1 MRENINLGNSK
12 EWLMGRIFLFLTYI
26 LALFPILTYGLRS
39 IITILWLITSVW
51 CFSVAKKKL
60 CKKNNFYDN
69 RKLYIRLLAT
79 ISPYILLVFSLT
91 YSENISE
98 GAKNLVQMVSL
109 LVFPVGLFLSSHR
122 LNGDHIKKVQI
133 LFISAVV
140 ILVVYQIIHSLLNL
154 NLLLGDLT
162 NEELKVN
169 GLLDRIT
176 LTNSE
181 INKIKI
187 RRFRK
192 FISTLIDTHPTYQAM
207 WIGFS
212 LYLLIK
218 KLINNLRFK
227 YTFTYIFIIIV
238 LLSWMLLISSR
249 MPLVA
254 GCIAIMVV
262 VYIGSFGFKTKV
274 ITTLGVLLFSLLS
287 YHFIDTIKVRVN
299 QVFDTG
305 ISTIKLD
312 DKVTDFNSVNI
323 RNGIYY
329 CGSKIAANNLLF
341 GVGIGDTQELLNE
354 CLINEVNPKIYS
366 WRDYNSHNQYLS
378 FILDSGIIGLVL
390 FVFSLI
396 MGFYVAIK
404 NRDIDYLFFMTFISM
419 VFLTENMLVRND
431 GILFYAIFNSLFL
444 FVRENNKSAKKI

>member
-1 MRENINLGNSK
+1 
-12 EWLMGRIFLFLTYI
+12 
-26 LALFPILTYGLRS
+26 
-39 IITILWLITSVW
+39 
-51 CFSVAKKKL
+51 
-60 CKKNNFYDN
+60 
-69 RKLYIRLLAT
+69 
-79 ISPYILLVFSLT
+79 
-91 YSENISE
+91 
-98 GAKNLVQMVSL
+98 
-109 LVFPVGLFLSSHR
+109 
-122 LNGDHIKKVQI
+122 
-133 LFISAVV
+133 
-140 ILVVYQIIHSLLNL
+140 
-154 NLLLGDLT
+154 LLLGDLT
-162 NEELKVN
+162 KDELKVN
-169 GLLDRIT
+169 GLLDKIT

-207 WIGFS
+207 WKGFS

-218 KLINNLRFK
+218 QLLNNLRFK
-227 YTFTYIFIIIV
+227 HSLIYIFIIIV

-366 WRDYNSHNQYLS
+366 WRDYN
-378 FILDSGIIGLVL
+378 
-390 FVFSLI
+390 
-396 MGFYVAIK
+396 
-404 NRDIDYLFFMTFISM
+404 
-419 VFLTENMLVRND
+419 
-431 GILFYAIFNSLFL
+431 
-444 FVRENNKSAKKI
+444 